1 MDSSALVE
9 WTTVGVRTVG
19 CMISEALSN
28 KIRNIAFLCALLVVR
43 RHIGLKG
50 DVGTCVWYVEQI
62 VVETL
67 GMVAVPFFFT
77 VSGFFLAAH
86 IDEKGWWRRECGK
99 RIHSLFVPYLIW
111 TVIACISTVPLS
123 VLADWMAERPVGTSV
138 WFLHDADLWQ
148 VFGFNL
154 VKDPY
159 HYPLWY
165 IRSLLLLVTIS
176 PLLVCVIRRFRWW
189 WLAFCMLAYLFA
201 NIFTCGDVG
210 NFLSHG
216 FSLRGLLYFSAGVFI
231 QMSLD
236 RLKMSAAAGR
246 CSLIVGLLLLG
257 GKIILAFHG
266 SRFDVIMR
274 DLSIP
279 FLLLAIWRVV
289 PSNCR
294 WGGLAFPLY
303 VMHILFFPYVDAVI
317 PRILPQIAP
326 EMLAGIR
333 FLVGVS
339 ASLVVANMLL
349 LYCPRLSSWLFGGRI
364 YRFRLCP

>member
-1 MDSSALVE
+1 
-9 WTTVGVRTVG
+9 
-19 CMISEALSN
+19 MISEAISN
-28 KIRNIAFLCALLVVR
+28 KIRNMALLCALLVVT

-50 DVGTCVWYVEQI
+50 DVGTCVWYVDQI

-138 WFLHDADLWQ
+138 WFLHNADWWQ

-154 VKDPY
+154 VVDPY

-165 IRSLLLLVTIS
+165 IRSLLLLVVIS
-176 PLLVCVIRRFRWW
+176 PFLVRMIRRFRWW
-189 WLAFCMLAYLFA
+189 MLAFCMSAYLSA
-201 NIFTCGDVG
+201 NIFACGDVG
-210 NFLSHG
+210 SFLSHG
-216 FSLRGLLYFSAGVFI
+216 VSLRGLLYFSAGMFI
-231 QMSLD
+231 RMFSYQ
-236 RLKMSAAAGR
+236 LKCVAVSGGAMA
-246 CSLIVGLLLLG
+246 VGLLLLG
-257 GKIILAFHG
+257 GKIFLALQG

-289 PSNCR
+289 PSGCL
-294 WGGLAFPLY
+294 WGACAFPLY
-303 VMHILFFPYVDAVI
+303 VLHILFFPYVDAVV
-317 PRILPQIAP
+317 PRIVPQITP
-326 EMLAGIR
+326 EMLAAIR
-333 FLVGVS
+333 FFVGVS
-339 ASLVVANMLL
+339 ASLVLAKLL
-349 LYCPRLSSWLFGGRI
+349 LDYCPGLSGRLFGGRVYTCHRRI
-364 YRFRLCP
+364 EFKGSE